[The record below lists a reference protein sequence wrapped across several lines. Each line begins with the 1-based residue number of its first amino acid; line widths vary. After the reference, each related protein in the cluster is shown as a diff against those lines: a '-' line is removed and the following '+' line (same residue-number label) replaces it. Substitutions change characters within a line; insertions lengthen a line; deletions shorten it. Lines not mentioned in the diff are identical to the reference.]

1 MLVKQI
7 RFKDYDGNERTETH
21 YFNMEKNEL
30 IELEISSVGGLEESV
45 KRIIQARRGKEI
57 MDTFKDI
64 ILKSYGEK
72 DLDGVHFNKS
82 EELSNRFYHSKA
94 YDALFMELVTDDN
107 AAAEFINKILPDDIN
122 VDNNKVEEIKKEM
135 HLQ

>member
-1 MLVKQI
+1 MLVKDI
-7 RFKDYDGNERTETH
+7 TFKDYDGNERTETH

-57 MDTFKDI
+57 MDTFKNI

-82 EELSNRFYHSKA
+82 EELSNRFHHSKA

-122 VDNNKVEEIKKEM
+122 VDNNKVEEMKKEM

>member
-1 MLVKQI
+1 MLVKEI
-7 RFKDYDGNERTETH
+7 TFKDYDGNERTETH

-45 KRIIQARRGKEI
+45 KRIVQARRGKEI
-57 MDTFKDI
+57 MDTFKNI

-82 EELSNRFYHSKA
+82 EEISNRFYNSKA
-94 YDALFMELVTDDN
+94 YDVLFMELVTDDQ
-107 AAAEFINKILPDDIN
+107 AAANFINGILPDDVN
-122 VDNNKVEEIKKEM
+122 VDNNKVEEMKKEM
-135 HLQ
+135 HLK